1 MRPLAWWLRAS
12 GVVVLANEVGAAR
25 AFMTQPW
32 ETPAI
37 TPLCL
42 IDGSSRKA
50 AQIQGEGT
58 QTQSLHGECQC
69 HIAEE
74 HVGRVILLQL
84 FWENTMGYAHQFPKA
99 FCLGRVGARGIGVQ
113 GAAQRHL
120 S

>member
-1 MRPLAWWLRAS
+1 M
-12 GVVVLANEVGAAR
+12 R

-74 HVGRVILLQL
+74 HAGRVMLLQP

-99 FCLGRVGARGIGVQ
+99 FVWDGWELGELGPRAPHRGISL
-113 GAAQRHL
+113 RHRL
-120 S
+120 CPS